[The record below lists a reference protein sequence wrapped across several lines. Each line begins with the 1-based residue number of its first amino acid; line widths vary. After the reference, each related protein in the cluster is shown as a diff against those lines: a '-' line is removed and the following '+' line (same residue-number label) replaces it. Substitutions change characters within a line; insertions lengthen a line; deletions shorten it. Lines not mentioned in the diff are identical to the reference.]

1 MYLSVKR
8 CVGKEET
15 KRSGLCGKE
24 KVHAKSTLA
33 THLIITVYFDHMF
46 YHNVALGYIQFSLVN
61 IPPLG
66 TRAMLTIIKMEEF
79 STFLK
84 TRQTIKETKAPP
96 EISKQVI

>member
-1 MYLSVKR
+1 ME
-8 CVGKEET
+8 KEEA

-24 KVHAKSTLA
+24 KVHTKSMFTN
-33 THLIITVYFDHMF
+33 HLIITIYFDHMF

-66 TRAMLTIIKMEEF
+66 TRAMLTIIKMGEF

-84 TRQTIKETKAPP
+84 TRQTIKETKASP

>member
-1 MYLSVKR
+1 M
-8 CVGKEET
+8 CGKEEA

-24 KVHAKSTLA
+24 KVHTKSMFA
-33 THLIITVYFDHMF
+33 SHLIIAIYFDHRF

-84 TRQTIKETKAPP
+84 TRQTIKETKASP
-96 EISKQVI
+96 EISKQGI